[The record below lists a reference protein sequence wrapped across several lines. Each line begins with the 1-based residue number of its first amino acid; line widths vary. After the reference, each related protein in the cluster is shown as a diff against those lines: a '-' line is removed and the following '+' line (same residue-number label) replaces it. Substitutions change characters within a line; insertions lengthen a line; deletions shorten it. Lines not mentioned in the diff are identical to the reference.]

1 MRPQRR
7 TIAEQ
12 GPKVPAYIVTFSDMV
27 TLLLTFF
34 VMLLTLADVQDP
46 ELFNKGRDAFIRSLR
61 FVGLGT
67 LFGKSQMPDFGSFK
81 PRYFIDEADESSDAR
96 TIDAKAEELR
106 RIFRQLTKS
115 AATRPLQRVA
125 TRTNFS
131 VTDIRFSPG
140 RAELNEQGRQFLT
153 KFCRDLQQGAGSE
166 AVGLYVLGLAPDAP
180 SEKEQWLLSAR
191 RAQAVADFLRE
202 ALSSAGSQGRLSA
215 SVPGARWA
223 VYSWGAGPG
232 GDWAGP
238 DSPISSESQ
247 ILIAVLRARD

>member
-1 MRPQRR
+1 
-7 TIAEQ
+7 
-12 GPKVPAYIVTFSDMV
+12 MV

-46 ELFNKGRDAFIRSLR
+46 ELFNKGRDAFVRSMR

-81 PRYFIDEADESSDAR
+81 PRYFIDNGDESSDQR

-106 RIFRQLTKS
+106 RIFRELSKS

-140 RAELNEQGRQFLT
+140 RAELNEQARKFLA

-166 AVGLYVLGLAPDAP
+166 AVGLYVLGLASDVA
-180 SEKEQWLLSAR
+180 SEKKQWLLSAE
-191 RAQAVADFLRE
+191 RARAVADFVRE
-202 ALSSAGSQGRLSA
+202 ALSSAAGLQGRLSA
-215 SVPGARWA
+215 SAPGAGWA

-247 ILIAVLRARD
+247 ILIAVLRASD